1 VVLPLATLAAVAVS
15 AALAITALNA
25 RSSPLSSTQRAEFVT
40 ACATNATVSRCQ
52 CLLTQLQA
60 AGYETPDHLR
70 GVLESEAAAVAA
82 GRPQAGPPAFVLAV
96 RFCRS

>member
-1 VVLPLATLAAVAVS
+1 
-15 AALAITALNA
+15 
-25 RSSPLSSTQRAEFVT
+25 VT

-60 AGYETPDHLR
+60 AGYETPDDLR
-70 GVLESEAAAVAA
+70 GALDSEAAAIAA
-82 GRPQAGPPAFVLAV
+82 GPPQAGPPAFLAPV